1 MRHVS
6 SLLVV
11 SMLVLCVPA
20 VAEEMEPQM
29 IVMSH
34 MGGSLA
40 VSLEAVE
47 TVFYMEKDGGHRFH
61 LVWAGN
67 AEGKTIQGAEAGEV
81 WKAIRGRF
89 EAEFVWV
96 SHMGGTLGIAR
107 EHITS
112 VFYMPAKD
120 GKAATMRINY
130 NGESKA
136 VEGDAA
142 DGLWKELGR

>member
-6 SLLVV
+6 SALIVA
-11 SMLVLCVPA
+11 MLVLCVPA

-47 TVFYMEKDGGHRFH
+47 TVFFMEKDGGQRFH
-61 LVWAGN
+61 LVWDGN
-67 AEGKTIQGAEAGEV
+67 PEGKTIQGDEAGEV
-81 WKAIRGRF
+81 WKAIQGRF
-89 EAEFVWV
+89 EGEFVWV

-120 GKAATMRINY
+120 GKAATVRINY

-136 VEGDAA
+136 VEGDEAA
-142 DGLWKELGR
+142 AIWKMLSK